1 VKSPTAAAVFALR
14 RPAVADDVWIHQRK
28 V

>member
-1 VKSPTAAAVFALR
+1 VKSSPAAAVFALR

>member
-14 RPAVADDVWIHQRK
+14 RAAVADDVWIHQRK
-28 V
+28 D

>member
-1 VKSPTAAAVFALR
+1 VKSSPAAAVLALR
-14 RPAVADDVWIHQRK
+14 RPATVDDVWIHQRK